1 MAESDTQVY
10 RMGANGC
17 MLAAV
22 SEVTEC
28 EFPFHGV
35 NF

>member
-1 MAESDTQVY
+1 MRVY
-10 RMGANGC
+10 RVAANGC

-22 SEVTEC
+22 SEVNEC
-28 EFPFHGV
+28 EFPFRGV